1 MKADTVHLRIH
12 SQTEKLNLVREF
24 IGEAAREH
32 GFDEEAVGKIM
43 LAVDEACT
51 NIIKHAY
58 GYAPDR
64 TIDLEIQIAGDR
76 FDIVITHSGKS
87 FDPTA
92 VRKPDMQEY
101 FKKYQRGGLGIHL
114 MRTLMDGVEYEALPD
129 SRNLVRMYK
138 YLPHEDRKQ
147 R

>member
-1 MKADTVHLRIH
+1 MHLRIH

-24 IGEAAREH
+24 IGEAAREY
-32 GFDEEAVGKIM
+32 GFDDEAIGKIM

-64 TIDLEIQIAGDR
+64 TIDLDIQTTGDR
-76 FDIVITHSGKS
+76 FDVVITHGGKS
-87 FDPTA
+87 FDPAA
-92 VRKPDMQEY
+92 VKRPDMKEY

-129 SRNLVRMYK
+129 SRNIVRLYK
-138 YLPHEDRKQ
+138 YLPHETKSRH
-147 R
+147 

>member
-1 MKADTVHLRIH
+1 VHLRIH

-24 IGEAAREH
+24 IGEAAREY
-32 GFDEEAVGKIM
+32 GFGDEAIGKIM

-58 GYAPDR
+58 GYAPDG
-64 TIDLEIQIAGDR
+64 TIDLEIQTNGDR
-76 FDIVITHSGKS
+76 FDVIITHAGKS
-87 FDPTA
+87 FDPA
-92 VRKPDMQEY
+92 VVKKPDMQEY

-129 SRNLVRMYK
+129 RRNIVRLFK
-138 YLPHEDRKQ
+138 YLPHEAKSRH
-147 R
+147 

>member
-1 MKADTVHLRIH
+1 VHLRIH

-24 IGEAAREH
+24 IGEAAREY
-32 GFDEEAVGKIM
+32 GFDDEAIGKIM

-64 TIDLEIQIAGDR
+64 TIDLEIETKNDR
-76 FDIVITHSGKS
+76 FAIVITHGGKS
-87 FDPTA
+87 FDPVA
-92 VRKPDMQEY
+92 VKKPDMQEY

-114 MRTLMDGVEYEALPD
+114 MRTLMDGVEYETLPD
-129 SRNLVRMYK
+129 SRNIVRLFK
-138 YLPHEDRKQ
+138 YLPHEAKSRH
-147 R
+147 